1 MDALRNLLAACVRH
15 KDRNVLGISTT
26 TLAALFI
33 VWKWTTYKESQISE
47 SKGLVADL
55 KEVAN
60 QEYDIIIVGGGIC
73 ARVSLCSILVLTEN
87 IFSGTAG
94 CVIASR
100 LSENPSVRVLLLEAG
115 QRCVHDDKQQVI
127 RNQILI
133 WRSQWQE

>member
-1 MDALRNLLAACVRH
+1 M
-15 KDRNVLGISTT
+15 T

-33 VWKWTTYKESQISE
+33 VWKWTTYKESQMSE

-55 KEVAN
+55 GEVAN
-60 QEYDIIIVGGGIC
+60 QEYDIIVIGGGIC
-73 ARVSLCSILVLTEN
+73 ARVSSRSILVLTES
-87 IFSGTAG
+87 ILSGTAG

-127 RNQILI
+127 RNQVLM